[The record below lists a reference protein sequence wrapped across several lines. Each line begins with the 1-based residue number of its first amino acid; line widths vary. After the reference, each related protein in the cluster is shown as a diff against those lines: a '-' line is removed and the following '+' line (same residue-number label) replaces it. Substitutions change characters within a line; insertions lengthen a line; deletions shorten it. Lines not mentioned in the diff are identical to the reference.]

1 MANAALFIGYGSVMP
16 GRAQQALQVFN
27 EALQYYG
34 RLQQHGQLESFEPVF
49 LEPHGGDLAG
59 FILLRGDREQ
69 LNTIRYTAEF
79 TRLTNRASLVVQH
92 IGIVSGFTGDEQ
104 NRLFQDLQTQATDL
118 G

>member
-1 MANAALFIGYGSVMP
+1 MANAALFIGYGPTVP

-34 RLQQHGQLESFEPVF
+34 RLQQQGQIENFEPVF

-59 FILLRGDREQ
+59 FFLLRGDRDK
-69 LNTIRYTAEF
+69 LNGIRFTEEF
-79 TRLTNRASLVVQH
+79 LRLTNRASLVVQNV
-92 IGIVSGFTGDEQ
+92 GIVSAFIGEEQ
-104 NRLFQDLQTQATDL
+104 NRLFQDFQAQAAAL